1 MYNVSMGQIHVLVV
15 IANIVA
21 YLEEIPSTN
30 GTHYALI
37 VAGGG
42 NRCATNVSV
51 KNAVLVAIPAL
62 GKSVQNAIEK
72 Q

>member
-1 MYNVSMGQIHVLVV
+1 MVWGV

-21 YLEEIPSTN
+21 YPEEIPSTKEIQ
-30 GTHYALI
+30 HALI

-42 NRCATNVSV
+42 NQCATNVSV